1 MEHRM
6 HILFPTAMLMAQ
18 AGLIAGMTA
27 SLAWPA
33 IAMGMAQAMAAPPVR

>member
-1 MEHRM
+1 VPVHPLQQDHPAPMEHRM

-27 SLAWPA
+27 SLA
-33 IAMGMAQAMAAPPVR
+33 